1 MTNNIRIPTD
11 KIANGVKRPPEEPAL
26 VKNRR
31 TLYRGPQFSFVA
43 ESVKLPNG
51 HTADLSFVDH
61 PGSTAVVPLLDERH
75 VLLLRQY
82 RHPVGGFLYEIP
94 AGTLETEESFEE
106 CARRELIE
114 ETGYA
119 ANEMRFLARIHI
131 LPAYSSEQIH
141 VFLATSLEK
150 SVQALDAEEVIEV
163 VPFEFN
169 AAMDL
174 IEQGRMT
181 DALSIL
187 ALYRADRYL
196 HS

>member
-1 MTNNIRIPTD
+1 MPTT
-11 KIANGVKRPPEEPAL
+11 KIANGAKRPPERPAR
-26 VKNRR
+26 VNKRR
-31 TLYRGPQFSFVA
+31 TLFQGPQFSFVT

-51 HTADLSFVDH
+51 HAVELSFVDH
-61 PGSTAVVPLLDERH
+61 PGSTAVVPLLDAKH

-82 RHPVGGFLYEIP
+82 RHPVGAYLYEIP
-94 AGTLETEESFEE
+94 AGTLEPGESFEE

-119 ANEMRFLARIHI
+119 ANEMVLLAKTHI
-131 LPAYSSEQIH
+131 LPAYSNELIH

-163 VPFEFN
+163 VPFEFK
-169 AAMDL
+169 AAMDI

-196 HS
+196 HL